1 MCQTELTH
9 LFLRL
14 GNTITIVVE
23 IFHVLSSQDK
33 DLIVDEEIT
42 QVCNRTGS
50 LTLGLLQLTCSLTVV
65 MRDVDKAHFWRL
77 GQNIMPL
84 PRVRWMSDVTSQ
96 LSFPD
101 QTHIHLYTLGARPER
116 S

>member
-50 LTLGLLQLTCSLTVV
+50 LALGLLQLTCSLTAV

-101 QTHIHLYTLGARPER
+101 QTHIHIRR
-116 S
+116 